1 MRKSE
6 GENSM
11 KFVKLTD
18 PVYDLDD
25 NITTINE
32 LDEKGLIS
40 FEKWI
45 DDSTGR
51 NTYVAVFKGT
61 DEGWRISYQAY
72 KSKIKK

>member
-1 MRKSE
+1 
-6 GENSM
+6 M

-40 FEKWI
+40 FEKWT
-45 DDSTGR
+45 DYSTGK
-51 NTYVAVFKGT
+51 NSYVAVIKGT
-61 DEGWRISYQAY
+61 DSGWRISYQAY
-72 KSKIKK
+72 KTKINNN